1 MVFKAANSELVS
13 FENHCSIGNYV
24 EAARSSNFESICSN
38 LMILIAQTFVS
49 CLCSIAAGAVCS
61 GFEAESSIA
70 GAVNLKLATD

>member
-1 MVFKAANSELVS
+1 MVFKAANSELVR
-13 FENHCSIGNYV
+13 FKNHCSIGNSV
-24 EAARSSNFESICSN
+24 EVSRSSNFESICSRS
-38 LMILIAQTFVS
+38 MILTAQTFVS